1 MDGLVFQRMYAS
13 PMWYEDPIFDNE
25 CEEFQGKVYKGD
37 AWRKL
42 QRFKEGF
49 GIRFLFAVAGTTFK
63 AKEVKQA
70 MEAKVKQARLIPEP
84 DNPHDKDA
92 VKVVVAGCE
101 IGYVPRSKRLSPQ
114 CRVSVFQIGME
125 PKPHVWLAVKL

>member
-70 MEAKVKQARLIPEP
+70 MEAKVIKMLLLGAGESGKSTIFKQMKIINKNGYTTKEKMEFVGACAEHAALPL
-84 DNPHDKDA
+84 
-92 VKVVVAGCE
+92 AGT
-101 IGYVPRSKRLSPQ
+101 S
-114 CRVSVFQIGME
+114 
-125 PKPHVWLAVKL
+125 